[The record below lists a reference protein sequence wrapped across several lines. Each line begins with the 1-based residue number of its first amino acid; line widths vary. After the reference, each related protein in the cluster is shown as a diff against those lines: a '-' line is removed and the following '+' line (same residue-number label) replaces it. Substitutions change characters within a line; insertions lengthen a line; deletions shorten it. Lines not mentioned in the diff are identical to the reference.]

1 MRFRPS
7 RRQVLAASAATATA
21 VAAGGAL
28 LAKRGTADGN
38 PVIVAVGRGRLNTL
52 SDLYFEGI
60 TLAAETVNAA
70 GGLLGRPVELRFIEE
85 PRFTN
90 EATLARVVSDT
101 LATAARIVDDD
112 RVVAVVGHPSSTTAI
127 AASGVY
133 NRANKLFLATHAS
146 SLLLTAAQLPRVFA
160 MLPNDRD
167 ATRLLARHAVRHGMR
182 RFVIFSGETSYGQET
197 AGFFAQAIAMEG
209 GEILHQRMLDIE
221 KRSVDSLLLFLLD
234 NPLFA
239 LDTLDGILLAA
250 GGAVENAAF
259 ILRARQLGITTPI
272 FGTDAITSS
281 TISVQAG
288 AAMKDVF
295 GVSPFDVKGSA
306 PETQAF
312 ARAFRARFDT
322 APSPT
327 AALGHDAVL
336 LVAHAAASAK
346 TLDAGKLAD
355 AIRVMRYGNP
365 LHGATGSLVFNAS
378 GQATDNSL
386 FVLRH
391 DGTAFQTVAGYSH
404 PSMTPL
410 ESVPDTDGPTTPS
423 TLPPPTP
430 TLNR

>member
-1 MRFRPS
+1 MRFAPT
-7 RRQVLAASAATATA
+7 RRHLLAASAAAATAA
-21 VAAGGAL
+21 VAAGGGVL
-28 LAKRGTADGN
+28 LSKSGPADGN
-38 PVIVAVGRGRLNTL
+38 LVIVAVGRGRLNTL

-60 TLAAETVNAA
+60 TLAAEAVNAA
-70 GGLLGRPVELRFIEE
+70 GGLLGKPVALRFIEE

-101 LATAARIVDDD
+101 LATAARIAEDD

-167 ATRLLARHAVRHGMR
+167 ATRLLARHAVRHGLR

-197 AGFFAQAIAMEG
+197 AGFFAQALAMEG
-209 GEILHQRMLDIE
+209 GEILHHRMLDIE

-259 ILRARQLGITTPI
+259 IIRARQLGIMTPI

-281 TISVQAG
+281 TIAVQSG

-295 GVSPFDVKGSA
+295 GVSPFDVRSGA
-306 PETQAF
+306 RETQDF
-312 ARAFRARFDT
+312 SRAFQARFGA

-327 AALGHDAVL
+327 AALGHDAVR
-336 LVAHAAASAK
+336 LVAHAAASAG

-365 LHGATGSLVFNAS
+365 LRGATGRLAFNAM

-391 DGTAFQTVAGYSH
+391 DGTAFQTVAGYSQ

-410 ESVPDTDGPTTPS
+410 DSVPDTDVPALPS
-423 TLPPPTP
+423 PLPPP
-430 TLNR
+430 NR